1 MVSHTTLSARFAL
14 PALAA
19 ASLLLT
25 GATLHSSAHA
35 DSSVSATVAV
45 AISDTAIHAP
55 ASIAPGIETLNVSNS
70 GAQPHDL
77 SLLRIDDGVS
87 FDQVMAAAA
96 QAASGDPQAQLAF
109 DALVAPAGGVEMV
122 DPGATTSFTVDL
134 TTGDYIAIDLNNAA
148 DGDVTRFSVAGAPSN
163 GAVPAADVTVTA
175 VDFGY
180 QMPSTV
186 PAGKTTFAFVNGGT
200 QNHEFGLVR
209 LDPGYTL
216 QDVLAHITD
225 DAPPS
230 WAHVVPGMPDLAPG
244 ASEWQTLDL
253 QPGTY
258 VAICFD
264 TDPATGEPHAALG
277 MVGAFTAQ

>member
-1 MVSHTTLSARFAL
+1 MYSHTTLSARFAL

-19 ASLLLT
+19 ASLLLS
-25 GATLHSSAHA
+25 GATLHSSVHA
-35 DSSVSATVAV
+35 DSSVSSTVAI
-45 AISDTAIHAP
+45 AISDSAIQTP
-55 ASIAPGIETLNVSNS
+55 TSVAPGIETFSVSNS

-77 SLLRIDDGVS
+77 ALLRIDDGVS

-96 QAASGDPQAQLAF
+96 QAANGDPQAQLAF
-109 DALVAPAGGVEMV
+109 DALVAPAGGVEML
-122 DPGATTSFTVDL
+122 DPGATASFTVDL
-134 TTGDYIAIDLNNAA
+134 TTGDYVAIDFNSAA
-148 DGDVTRFSVAGAPSN
+148 DGDVARFSVAGAPSS
-163 GAVPAADVTVTA
+163 GIVPAADVTVTA

-200 QNHEFGLVR
+200 ENHEFGLVR

-216 QDVLAHITD
+216 QDVLARIGD
-225 DAPPS
+225 GAPPS
-230 WAHVVPGMPDLAPG
+230 WVHPVPGMPNIAPG

-277 MVGAFTAQ
+277 MVGAFSAQ